1 MVKSNYIRF
10 KKNVN
15 TENKPW
21 DILRDKRG
29 PKLTNISGD
38 PRTSTD
44 LVAHW
49 AKFQEDDLDLIL
61 AQEGISVMRL
71 NLPEFPKP
79 REKWANQLAQH
90 RHSKVTVKL
99 EEEDK

>member
-1 MVKSNYIRF
+1 MAKSNYLRF
-10 KKNVN
+10 TKKVT
-15 TENKPW
+15 TESKPW
-21 DILRDKRG
+21 DILKDKRG

-61 AQEGISVMRL
+61 AQENISVLRL
-71 NLPEFPKP
+71 DLPDFPRP
-79 REKWANQLAQH
+79 RQKWTNQLAQH
-90 RHSKVTVKL
+90 KHGKVTVKL
-99 EEEDK
+99 EDDD